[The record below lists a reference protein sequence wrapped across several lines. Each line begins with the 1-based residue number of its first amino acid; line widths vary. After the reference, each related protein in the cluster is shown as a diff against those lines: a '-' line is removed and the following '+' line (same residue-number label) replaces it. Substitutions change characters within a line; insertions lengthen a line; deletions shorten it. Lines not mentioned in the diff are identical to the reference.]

1 MEYLTIN
8 EVAEL
13 LRVHR
18 NTVTKLC
25 KEGLPYFSIGG
36 KKRFVADTIKEWIIQ
51 QSCAKQEPV
60 IEPVIEPAKQVVK
73 PKTKKKVSPIKSDSS
88 GDKTIDDA
96 NKAFEDW
103 KRKHCTQKEKTDH
116 GSL

>member
-25 KEGLPYFSIGG
+25 KEGLPYFAIGG
-36 KKRFVADTIKEWIIQ
+36 KKRFVADSIKEWIIN
-51 QSCAKQEPV
+51 QSSAKQEPV
-60 IEPVIEPAKQVVK
+60 IEPVIEPVKQVVK

>member
-8 EVAEL
+8 EVAAL

-25 KEGLPYFSIGG
+25 KEGLPFFSIGG
-36 KKRFVADTIKEWIIQ
+36 KKRFVADSIKEWIIQ
-51 QSCAKQEPV
+51 QSCAKQETV
-60 IEPVIEPAKQVVK
+60 IEPVKQVVK
-73 PKTKKKVSPIKSDSS
+73 PKTKKKVSVVKTDSS
-88 GDKTIDDA
+88 SDKTIDDA
-96 NKAFEDW
+96 NQAFEDW